1 MLNFDDQIGMD
12 VSMDFYVWVKF
23 ENGAMF
29 QMGTKIVYPLLVWN
43 PGNVNPSFKWNF
55 MAWPVKYPYIA
66 LKWDYVL

>member
-29 QMGTKIVYPLLVWN
+29 QMGTKIVYPLLV
-43 PGNVNPSFKWNF
+43 
-55 MAWPVKYPYIA
+55 
-66 LKWDYVL
+66 